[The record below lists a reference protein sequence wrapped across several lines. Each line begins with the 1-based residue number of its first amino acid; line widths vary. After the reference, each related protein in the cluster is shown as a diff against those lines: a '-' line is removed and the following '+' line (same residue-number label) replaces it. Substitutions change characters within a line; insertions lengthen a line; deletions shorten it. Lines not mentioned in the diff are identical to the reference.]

1 MDWGHVILPQV
12 KLRAS
17 RTTNLCHWPLLLYG
31 AERLLRATYLWSA
44 LRQLLLGIV
53 LLLLNLRLTP
63 LLLLG
68 LAPLLLLRLT
78 PLLLL
83 GLPPRLLLGRLLLL
97 AKVRHCL
104 LPVPTVGV
112 ASGSCTFG
120 DGTTSAA
127 DTIRLP
133 VLSGIRSGWRSD
145 ALAHL

>member
-1 MDWGHVILPQV
+1 MPPV
-12 KLRAS
+12 KLRAT
-17 RTTNLCHWPLLLYG
+17 RTTNLSHLPLLLYG

-83 GLPPRLLLGRLLLL
+83 GLPPRLLLL

>member
-1 MDWGHVILPQV
+1 MLYHPTILPQV

-83 GLPPRLLLGRLLLL
+83 GLPPRLIRFVCPSCPGY
-97 AKVRHCL
+97 
-104 LPVPTVGV
+104 VPGGGV
-112 ASGSCTFG
+112 MPWLTCDPGGAMET
-120 DGTTSAA
+120 
-127 DTIRLP
+127 
-133 VLSGIRSGWRSD
+133 GW
-145 ALAHL
+145 ACCC